1 LNFETGETV
10 AIKRISTEKIAA
22 DALAS
27 VEAELDL
34 LKKLNHPNIVSYV
47 GCHRSEKHLN
57 IILEYIENGSLQ
69 AIVKKFGKFPETLV
83 AVYTMQVLEGLE
95 YLHEQHVVHRY
106 ISKWKRKIN
115 FLLQI
120 ILFYSRLLLHEYFAP
135 YSCSDI
141 FIIRQIIFCD

>member
-115 FLLQI
+115 FRLQI
-120 ILFYSRLLLHEYFAP
+120 TLFIRAFYYTNILRFILAQISFYNPSNYFL
-135 YSCSDI
+135 
-141 FIIRQIIFCD
+141 

>member
-1 LNFETGETV
+1 MNFETGETV

-106 ISKWKRKIN
+106 ISKWKRKN
-115 FLLQI
+115 
-120 ILFYSRLLLHEYFAP
+120 
-135 YSCSDI
+135 
-141 FIIRQIIFCD
+141 